1 MSEPPVGELDELL
14 RPTVPDEA
22 PRPDDERPMR
32 LGSQFYV
39 AFFGGAVAAMLIALL
54 NCAALG
60 LPARKRWII
69 AGLGLLGL
77 AASGLVMGVAGLDA
91 DGNDTGLVVRVIG
104 VVAWG
109 GMYLVQRSADRVYS
123 YRSKGDDAYD
133 SMWTAGIA
141 VVLAGAF
148 AQFGLA
154 EIVGAI

>member
-1 MSEPPVGELDELL
+1 VGELDELL

-22 PRPDDERPMR
+22 PRPDGAERPMR

-39 AFFGGAVAAMLIALL
+39 AFLGGAIGATIIALL
-54 NCAALG
+54 NAAALG

-77 AASGLVMGVAGLDA
+77 VASGLVMGIAGLDA
-91 DGNDTGLVVRVIG
+91 GGNDTGLVVRVIG

-109 GMYLVQRSADRVYS
+109 GMYLVQRSADRVYG
-123 YRSKGDDAYD
+123 YRSKGEDEYD

-141 VVLAGAF
+141 AVLAGLL
-148 AQFGLA
+148 AQFVAA